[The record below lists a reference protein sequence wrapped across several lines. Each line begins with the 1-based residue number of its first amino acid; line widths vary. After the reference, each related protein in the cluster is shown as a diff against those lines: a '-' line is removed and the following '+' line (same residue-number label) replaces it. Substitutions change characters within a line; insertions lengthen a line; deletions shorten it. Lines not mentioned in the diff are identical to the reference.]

1 MVSPSGNLLVAFVG
15 EFCFGVYLFFFHF
28 FFGTSPFFKGF
39 EMTSFFQACF
49 VKWYLCKF
57 PGSSVVFKVFFA
69 TWNHPVGSHHQKSVG
84 RRFFFHIPKTR
95 VLRQVFSSGAIE
107 QSYFRHIMQG
117 QTWIHG
123 NVRGPP
129 QCHYLTLLIPSVKRR
144 RTFRLIL
151 QDRSDTRMGVLWK
164 VVLAAKKGVSSPPI
178 CAGSESIDSYCSP
191 MASLEGRIYDT
202 CKQPSFMELGWWHVK
217 THAIKKRA
225 AISLGAKE

>member
-84 RRFFFHIPKTR
+84 RRFFFSHPQDSSFAAGFQQWSHRTKLLQAHHAGTDMDSRECKGTPSMPLSDPSDSKRQKEKNLSIDPAGS
-95 VLRQVFSSGAIE
+95 LRYTHGGLVESCFGCKKRRFVPTNLCWIWINWLLL
-107 QSYFRHIMQG
+107 QSYGVIGRKDIWHLQATELYG
-117 QTWIHG
+117 TWLVACQ
-123 NVRGPP
+123 NP
-129 QCHYLTLLIPSVKRR
+129 CH
-144 RTFRLIL
+144 
-151 QDRSDTRMGVLWK
+151 
-164 VVLAAKKGVSSPPI
+164 
-178 CAGSESIDSYCSP
+178 
-191 MASLEGRIYDT
+191 
-202 CKQPSFMELGWWHVK
+202 
-217 THAIKKRA
+217 
-225 AISLGAKE
+225 